1 MKIIT
6 CFKLVPEEQ
15 DIVVTPEQALSFDNA
30 DTKISPFDLNA
41 VEAATQLA
49 TEEED
54 EIAALTVGGSLL
66 QNSKVR
72 KDVLSRG
79 PHALYLMQD
88 AQLEHALPKDT
99 AQAIAAA
106 VEKIGF
112 DLILFGEGSGDLYA
126 QQVGL
131 LVGEILQ
138 LPTVNA
144 VSNLQRQGDK
154 LIVERTLEEDVE
166 VISLSL
172 PAVIC
177 VTSDINTPRIPSMKA
192 ILGAGKKPV
201 HTWQA
206 SDIGW
211 SRGTPQ
217 AELVAINVPPQT
229 ARKHIILD
237 NDSPEAIAE
246 LAEHLKKALN

>member
-49 TEEED
+49 TEAED

-79 PHALYLMQD
+79 PLALYLMQD

-177 VTSDINTPRIPSMKA
+177 VTSDINAPRIPSMKA

-217 AELVAINVPPQT
+217 AELVAISVPPQT